1 MICLFPVKKRTQR
14 MWLFFLLQIRFTVI
28 YFMVCVPWYILYTRV
43 CCPAEL
49 MHHRYLFTSHTH
61 IPLFSFV
68 SVLLPYILSLLFLSL
83 HHHLPHS
90 HLFLFHQLSLSSFLP
105 FHLVLVFNQSSLLT
119 LAFSLHPPVSP
130 HALRDKNCSISP

>member
-1 MICLFPVKKRTQR
+1 MIWLFPVKKRTQR

-28 YFMVCVPWYILYTRV
+28 YFMVCALVYTV
-43 CCPAEL
+43 YTCLLSAEL

-105 FHLVLVFNQSSLLT
+105 FDLVLVFNQSSLLT